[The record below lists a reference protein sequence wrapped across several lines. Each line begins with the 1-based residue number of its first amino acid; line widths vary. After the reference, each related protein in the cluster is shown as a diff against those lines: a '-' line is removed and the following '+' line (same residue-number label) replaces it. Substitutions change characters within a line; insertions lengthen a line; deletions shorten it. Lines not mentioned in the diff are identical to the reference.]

1 MASRKGSVWIRCRA
15 VSAAG
20 LAVLL
25 GACASVPDVLQPV
38 PETQPGVARV
48 QAHPGEAIGQTVVWG
63 GVVARVTN
71 EAEGTRLEIVSRPLD
86 RNQRPVSGDRSE
98 GRFRAF
104 FPGLLDPQ
112 VYAPQREVTVRGRV
126 MGVALDRIGEFPYP
140 FPEVAAESV
149 HLWPVPDPE
158 IILRDPFWDPWGP
171 WYRSPWH
178 PWYPWHPGWR

>member
-1 MASRKGSVWIRCRA
+1 MVNRKGSVVSRCRL
-15 VSAAG
+15 VSVVG
-20 LAVLL
+20 LAALL
-25 GACASVPDVLQPV
+25 SACASVPDVLQPV
-38 PETQPGVARV
+38 PETQPGVAQV
-48 QAHPGEAIGQTVVWG
+48 QAHPGDAIGRTVVWG

-71 EAEGTRLEIVSRPLD
+71 EADGTRLEIVSRSLD
-86 RNQRPVSGDRSE
+86 RNQRPLSGDRSE

-126 MGVALDRIGEFPYP
+126 MGVALDRIGAFPYP
-140 FPEVAAESV
+140 FPEIAAESV

-158 IILRDPFWDPWGP
+158 IMLRDPFWDPWGP

-178 PWYPWHPGWR
+178 PWHPGWR

>member
-1 MASRKGSVWIRCRA
+1 
-15 VSAAG
+15 
-20 LAVLL
+20 
-25 GACASVPDVLQPV
+25 VPDALRPF
-38 PETQPGVARV
+38 PDTQPSVV
-48 QAHPGEAIGQTVVWG
+48 QIQSDPGAAVGQTVVWG

-71 EAEGTRLEIVSRPLD
+71 EVHGTRLEIVSRSLS
-86 RNQRPVSGDRSE
+86 RHGRPVSSDRSE

-126 MGVALDRIGEFPYP
+126 MGVTLDRIGEFPYP
-140 FPEVAAESV
+140 FPEVAVESV

-158 IILRDPFWDPWGP
+158 PTVILRDPFWDPWYP

-178 PWYPWHPGWR
+178 PRYPGWR

>member
-1 MASRKGSVWIRCRA
+1 MATGQRWVKIGCRPLC
-15 VSAAG
+15 AG
-20 LAVLL
+20 ALAVLVS
-25 GACASVPDVLQPV
+25 ACASVPDALQPV
-38 PETQPGVARV
+38 PETQPGVTQI
-48 QAHPGEAIGQTVVWG
+48 QANPGDAVGQVVVWG

-71 EAEGTRLEIVSRPLD
+71 EVDGTRLEIVTRSLD

-126 MGVALDRIGEFPYP
+126 TGVALDRIGDFPYP

-149 HLWPVPDPE
+149 HLWPVPDPRPDV
-158 IILRDPFWDPWGP
+158 ILRDPFWDPWNP

-178 PWYPWHPGWR
+178 PWYPGWR